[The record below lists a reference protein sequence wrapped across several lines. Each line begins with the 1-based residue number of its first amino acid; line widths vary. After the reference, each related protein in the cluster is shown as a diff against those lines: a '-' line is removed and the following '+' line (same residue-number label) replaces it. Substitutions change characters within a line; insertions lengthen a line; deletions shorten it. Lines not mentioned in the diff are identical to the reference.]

1 MYSEECNCKGSA
13 SKKNKGCEKKSI
25 IQINDQ
31 SLIQYHHSF
40 DSEKPCTNIK
50 FEFEDQRRRQFNKI
64 LVDKIENLL
73 DGNLEELEERVRCK
87 LPRSASMF

>member
-1 MYSEECNCKGSA
+1 MTLSSFNTT
-13 SKKNKGCEKKSI
+13 
-25 IQINDQ
+25 
-31 SLIQYHHSF
+31 SF

-87 LPRSASMF
+87 LPRSVFLYCKNTRFL